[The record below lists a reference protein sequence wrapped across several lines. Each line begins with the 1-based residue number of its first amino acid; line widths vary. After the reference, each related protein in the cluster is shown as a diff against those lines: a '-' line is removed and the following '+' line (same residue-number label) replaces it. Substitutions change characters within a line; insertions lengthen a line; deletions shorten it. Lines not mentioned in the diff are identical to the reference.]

1 MEAKLLIGN
10 KLNVILF
17 IAFASVNIFLK
28 DNIGNTAFWTIE
40 ILIAV
45 IAIINNIF
53 FYKSLDAD
61 DAKKYLLNLL
71 LPLAIIVVVLIIMLL
86 K

>member
-17 IAFASVNIFLK
+17 IAFASVNVFLK
-28 DNIGNTAFWTIE
+28 DNISYVAFWTIE

-45 IAIINNIF
+45 AAIINNIF
-53 FYKSLDAD
+53 FYKSLDAED
-61 DAKKYLLNLL
+61 SRKYLLNLL
-71 LPLAIIVVVLIIMLL
+71 LPLAIIAVVLIIMLL